1 MPKKAKKEKK
11 IDKIAFD
18 SDSDDNDDFKNPKK
32 KKGRKIAI
40 SDSSDD
46 DVPRASTSNGKTC
59 FKNSSM
65 IIASTI
71 SRIFRPVSDRVN
83 TIFYK

>member
-11 IDKIAFD
+11 SDKIAFD
-18 SDSDDNDDFKNPKK
+18 SDSDDNDDDFKKPKK

-71 SRIFRPVSDRVN
+71 SRIFRPFSAFECML
-83 TIFYK
+83 I